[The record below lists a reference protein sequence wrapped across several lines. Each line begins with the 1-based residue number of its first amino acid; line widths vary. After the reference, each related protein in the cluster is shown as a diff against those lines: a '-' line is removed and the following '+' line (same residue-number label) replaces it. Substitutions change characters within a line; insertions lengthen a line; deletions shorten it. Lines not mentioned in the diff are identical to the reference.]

1 MIQDNIRKVRKLKD
15 ISQDYMAKSLDIS
28 QPAYSDIEANK
39 SKLSTER
46 LIQISKLLDVDLI
59 ELINFKDDQIFN
71 NTFNDESK
79 GFFNIKE
86 LILENFNHEREI
98 YKEIINDLKNEIKA
112 LKNQ

>member
-1 MIQDNIRKVRKLKD
+1 
-15 ISQDYMAKSLDIS
+15 MAKSLDIS
-28 QPAYSDIEANK
+28 QPAYFDIEANK

-86 LILENFNHEREI
+86 LFTESFNHERDI

>member
-1 MIQDNIRKVRKLKD
+1 MKLINFLF
-15 ISQDYMAKSLDIS
+15 ISKYNSWF
-28 QPAYSDIEANK
+28 
-39 SKLSTER
+39 

-86 LILENFNHEREI
+86 LILENFNFTNSR
-98 YKEIINDLKNEIKA
+98 
-112 LKNQ
+112 